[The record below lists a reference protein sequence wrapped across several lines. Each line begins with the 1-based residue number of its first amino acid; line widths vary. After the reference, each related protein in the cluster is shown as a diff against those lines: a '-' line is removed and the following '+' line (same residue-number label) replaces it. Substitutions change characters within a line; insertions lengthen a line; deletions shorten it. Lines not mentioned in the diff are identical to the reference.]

1 MFFFKEFLESSIII
15 NQRVDESDALILH
28 HPQQIYILYLLV
40 KPSAFD
46 PCFHAFHHDAQDVL
60 CESLLLPSLQCPV
73 APHRDCR
80 VGTSGPF
87 ELSWVFLQMMHW
99 MTASPN
105 AWGLTFFQTK
115 PVKNYGQM
123 SNAIFLEAAAT
134 WNKTR
139 HFECVVIGG
148 FSSIFYGCCWSA
160 SGRPPTSFLSTG
172 ILPWTLG
179 M

>member
-28 HPQQIYILYLLV
+28 HPQQIYIYILYLLV

-46 PCFHAFHHDAQDVL
+46 PCFHATFHDAQDVL

-80 VGTSGPF
+80 AGTSGPF

-99 MTASPN
+99 MTASPKLAIDIFSN
-105 AWGLTFFQTK
+105 KTCF
-115 PVKNYGQM
+115 NYGLM
-123 SNAIFLEAAAT
+123 SNAIFLEAAT
-134 WNKTR
+134 T
-139 HFECVVIGG
+139 
-148 FSSIFYGCCWSA
+148 
-160 SGRPPTSFLSTG
+160 
-172 ILPWTLG
+172 
-179 M
+179 

>member
-28 HPQQIYILYLLV
+28 HPQQIYIYILYLLV

-46 PCFHAFHHDAQDVL
+46 PCFHATFHDAQDVL

-87 ELSWVFLQMMHW
+87 ELGWVFLQMMHW
-99 MTASPN
+99 MTASPKLAIDIFSN
-105 AWGLTFFQTK
+105 KTCF
-115 PVKNYGQM
+115 NYGQM
-123 SNAIFLEAAAT
+123 SNAIFLEAAT
-134 WNKTR
+134 T
-139 HFECVVIGG
+139 
-148 FSSIFYGCCWSA
+148 
-160 SGRPPTSFLSTG
+160 
-172 ILPWTLG
+172 
-179 M
+179 